1 MEKQVLFEVKDLCKY
16 FPASHKRSVKAVDRV
31 TLNIYKGETLS
42 LVGESGCG
50 KTTLGRT
57 ILGVYPKTSGEI
69 LYQGQDREKASAQQK
84 KQFQKDNQMIFQD
97 PYSCL
102 DPRMSI
108 GSIIEEG
115 MKVHFSMSS
124 SQRQKRCQE
133 LLERVGLPREMVS
146 RFPHELSG
154 GQRQRIGIARAL
166 ATEPKFIVCDEP
178 IAALD
183 SSIQAQV
190 INLLMDLQKELGL
203 TYLFISHD
211 LSMVR
216 HISDRICIMYLGSVV
231 ELADAQQ
238 IDENPVHPYTRA
250 LFSAVP
256 QIDNADWS
264 SKRIKLEGEI
274 PNPINAPKGCKFC
287 TRCMWAKP
295 VCQEQAPE
303 LEEIEPG
310 HFVACHFCKEMLLRK
325 E

>member
-231 ELADAQQ
+231 ELANAQQ

-287 TRCMWAKP
+287 TRCMWAKQI
-295 VCQEQAPE
+295 CQEQPPQ

-310 HFVACHFCKEMLLRK
+310 HFVACHFCQEMLLRK

>member
-1 MEKQVLFEVKDLCKY
+1 MEKQMLVEVKDLCKY

-31 TLNIYKGETLS
+31 TQNIYKGETLS

-256 QIDNADWS
+256 QIDDAGWS
-264 SKRIKLEGEI
+264 SRRIKLEGEI

-287 TRCMWAKP
+287 TRCMWAKQI
-295 VCQEQAPE
+295 CQEQPPQ

-310 HFVACHFCKEMLLRK
+310 HFVACHFCQEMLLRK